1 MQRLCWAALK
11 GGGPRDFLWR
21 VESRMVCGR
30 RHHVDCPI
38 VDADGEH
45 DAMIRAF
52 DLVEEASGAVVES
65 SGSGGPLSVFGACCL
80 AMRTRRTI
88 WITQRSNAVT
98 YRWDVICADGC
109 GLELIVA
116 TELAKLLGECVPGG
130 VVLRVRQRR
139 GIWSTSMMREIRGLY
154 ADRTGP

>member
-1 MQRLCWAALK
+1 MAETIFSRILRGEIPCHKVYEDAHVLA
-11 GGGPRDFLWR
+11 FLD
-21 VESRMVCGR
+21 V
-30 RHHVDCPI
+30 
-38 VDADGEH
+38 
-45 DAMIRAF
+45 
-52 DLVEEASGAVVES
+52 
-65 SGSGGPLSVFGACCL
+65 GPLSVFGACCL
-80 AMRTRRTI
+80 AMRTRRTM

-109 GLELIVA
+109 GLELMVA